1 VIVLDTHI
9 FVWWVNES
17 KQLPKRYLERIES
30 ETDGLGVSAISLWEI
45 SKLVQLRRLE
55 LETPL
60 EEWLDLA
67 LAYPNVLVVPLSP
80 SIAIESTRLPQ
91 PFHKD
96 PADEIIVAT
105 ARVLDCSLATLDGKI
120 LDYPHV
126 KRVFKES

>member
-1 VIVLDTHI
+1 MIVLDTHI

-17 KQLPKRYLERIES
+17 ERLPKRHLERIES

-45 SKLVQLRRLE
+45 SKLVQLGRLE

-67 LAYPNVLVVPLSP
+67 LAYPRVLVVPLSP

-96 PADEIIVAT
+96 PADEVIVAT
-105 ARVLDCSLATLDGKI
+105 ARVLDCPLVTLDGKI
-120 LDYPHV
+120 LDYLHV
-126 KRVFKES
+126 KRVFKEP

>member
-45 SKLVQLRRLE
+45 SKLVQLGRLE

-120 LDYPHV
+120 LDYLHV